1 MTTIDHREVEE
12 GQVQTPSPDAAS
24 VPPAGARR
32 PIIRLAVLGL
42 ILIVACVA
50 LVVLAFQLMRS
61 SRSGPIEVEV
71 YPGAQIVQQGQTPN
85 SDDRT
90 FQTASSVREVY
101 EFYAARLGAEDS
113 RGCRLMQDE
122 QTGLD
127 AAKCVVDNSQDE
139 IVHDMLIT
147 IDAIEGGASI
157 RIERRWGGN

>member
-1 MTTIDHREVEE
+1 MTTIDHRDVEE

-50 LVVLAFQLMRS
+50 LGVLVFQLMRS
-61 SRSGPIEVEV
+61 SRSGPIEVEAF
-71 YPGAQIVQQGQTPN
+71 PGAQIVEQGQTPN

-90 FQTASSVREVY
+90 FRTAASVREVY
-101 EFYAARLGAEDS
+101 EFYVVRLGTDES
-113 RGCRLMQDE
+113 RGCRLIQDG
-122 QTGLD
+122 QTAQE

-147 IDAIEGGASI
+147 IDPIEGGASI